1 MLEARQSLSP
11 NSVDCD
17 AQSSSSAGSSIST
30 FNFRLTVLRN
40 YRAVY
45 QMSAALLTDASEA
58 EDVTQEAFTRF
69 WQKGAG
75 IEKPKHWLMRVARNL
90 CLDRLRRSGRELH
103 GHDTEMPAEKRD
115 PDWHYE
121 QSELSNALR
130 EHVDT
135 LPEPQRSL
143 IVLFDVRGF
152 SGADCAAI
160 LGLNENQVK
169 VYLHRARRRLR
180 LKLEQYDGRA

>member
-1 MLEARQSLSP
+1 MLDAKQSMPSP
-11 NSVDCD
+11 SLDCD
-17 AQSSSSAGSSIST
+17 VEPPSRAGSSISSLG
-30 FNFRLTVLRN
+30 FRVTVLRH
-40 YRAVY
+40 YRTVY
-45 QMSAALLTDASEA
+45 RMAAALLNDAAEA
-58 EDVTQEAFTRF
+58 EDVTQEAFTRY
-69 WQKGAG
+69 WQIGER
-75 IEKPKHWLMRVARNL
+75 IEKPKHWLLRVARNL
-90 CLDRLRRSGRELH
+90 CLDRIRKSGRELD
-103 GHDTEMPAEKRD
+103 GHDVEAAADHRA

-121 QSELSNALR
+121 QTELSRAL
-130 EHVDT
+130 EELISA

-180 LKLEQYDGRA
+180 LKLEQHDG